1 VGADYFKCRCGR
13 FERTLHA
20 SSHEAALKWFR
31 LAMAAVANTEL
42 VEGATS
48 VDIKGPIRSRHEGM
62 LYEFDRE
69 TGEVLRRV
77 DLRPKRGR

>member
-1 VGADYFKCRCGR
+1 MAM
-13 FERTLHA
+13 TPHA
-20 SSHEAALKWFR
+20 
-31 LAMAAVANTEL
+31 EL

-48 VDIKGPIRSRHEGM
+48 VDIRGPIRSRHEGM

-77 DLRPKRGR
+77 DLRPKRRR